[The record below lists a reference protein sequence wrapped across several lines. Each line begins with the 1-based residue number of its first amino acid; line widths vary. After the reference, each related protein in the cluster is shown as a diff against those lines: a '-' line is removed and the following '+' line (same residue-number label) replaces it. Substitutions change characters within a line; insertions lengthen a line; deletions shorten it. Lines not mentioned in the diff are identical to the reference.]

1 MAEAYFKDELASYIG
16 LDIELGMQPEMTDG
30 LLEEVNNNGVR
41 IARWID
47 YGLKINNDIALDTIH
62 YVRIL

>member
-16 LDIELGMQPEMTDG
+16 LDIELGMQSEMTDG

>member
-16 LDIELGMQPEMTDG
+16 SDIELGMQSEMTDG

-41 IARWID
+41 IARWIN
-47 YGLKINNDIALDTIH
+47 YGSKINNDIALDTIH